1 MEIKQS
7 QYPGIVKFYRN
18 SLLKSM
24 GYIDEDFQR
33 PLVAVIHAWHEITPG
48 HFHLKEVAQHV
59 KAGIRS
65 AGGVPVEI
73 PIPGICAS
81 CSGNPSRFKYK
92 FPWRDFAATLAEILI
107 NAYDFDG
114 AVFMPTCDD
123 VVPAYLMA
131 AARVDIP
138 SIFVTGGYMQPGEY
152 EGKPITAFT
161 MLPKYGEHIIGKIS
175 EEELAEMEERA
186 CPSCG
191 ACPEM
196 GTANTMRAV
205 TEALGMSLPGDTCTP
220 ANESR
225 LLRLAR
231 IGGKQ
236 IINLIYKG
244 IKPSDII
251 TRESLENAMRVVVAV
266 GGSTNA
272 CIHIPA
278 IAKERDIYLDL
289 DLWDKISRET
299 PFICSVYPT
308 HSTYTLRD
316 LDLSGGI
323 QAVMKE
329 LSPLLHLNVM
339 TVTGKTLKEN
349 IENIKNLSRDVIRP
363 LSNPYSKEGGIAI
376 LKGNLAPRGAVVK
389 QSAVS
394 PKMLRHKG
402 PAKVFDSEED
412 AISALMSGGVKEK
425 EVVVIRYEGPK
436 GSPGCNEM
444 LNIMHCIV
452 GMGLGE
458 SVALVTD
465 GRFSGTNK
473 GGAIGHVSPEAAEGG
488 PIAVVQNGDAISID
502 VPNRRLDVI
511 ISNEELAERL
521 SRWRA
526 PEPKVKKGVLN
537 FYAKFGSPLEKGAGI
552 FE

>member
-1 MEIKQS
+1 
-7 QYPGIVKFYRN
+7 
-18 SLLKSM
+18 
-24 GYIDEDFQR
+24 
-33 PLVAVIHAWHEITPG
+33 
-48 HFHLKEVAQHV
+48 
-59 KAGIRS
+59 
-65 AGGVPVEI
+65 
-73 PIPGICAS
+73 
-81 CSGNPSRFKYK
+81 
-92 FPWRDFAATLAEILI
+92 LAEILI

-131 AARVDIP
+131 AARVNIP
-138 SIFVTGGYMQPGEY
+138 SIFITGGYMQPGEY

-161 MLPKYGEHIIGKIS
+161 MLPKYGEYMIGKIT
-175 EEELAEMEERA
+175 EERLAEMEERA

-205 TEALGMSLPGDTCTP
+205 AEALGMSLPGDTSTP
-220 ANESR
+220 SNEAR

-231 IGGKQ
+231 RAGKQ
-236 IINLIYKG
+236 IINLIEKD

-251 TRESLENAMRVVVAV
+251 TKESLENAVRVVLAI

-278 IAKERDIYLDL
+278 IAKDCDVDLDL
-289 DLWDKISRET
+289 DLWDRMSRET
-299 PFICSVYPT
+299 PFICSVYPN
-308 HSTYTLRD
+308 HPTYTIRD
-316 LDLSGGI
+316 LDLAGGI

-329 LSPLLHLNVM
+329 LSSILHLNVI
-339 TVTGKTLKEN
+339 TVTGKKLREN
-349 IENIKNLSRDVIRP
+349 LENIKNLNNDVIRSI
-363 LSNPYSKEGGIAI
+363 SNPYSKEGGIAI
-376 LKGNLAPRGAVVK
+376 LKGNLAPNGAVVK

-402 PAKVFDSEED
+402 LAKVFDSEED
-412 AISALMSGGVKEK
+412 AIDALMKGEVKEK
-425 EVVVIRYEGPK
+425 DILVIRYEGPK

-452 GMGLGE
+452 GMGLDE

-473 GGAIGHVSPEAAEGG
+473 GGAVGHVSPEAADGG
-488 PIAVVQNGDAISID
+488 PIAVVQNGDMISID
-502 VPNRRLDVI
+502 IPNRKLHLEID
-511 ISNEELAERL
+511 NEELMERL
-521 SRWRA
+521 RKWR
-526 PEPKVKKGVLN
+526 PREPKVKKGVLD
-537 FYAKFGSPLEKGAGI
+537 FYARFCGPLEKGARI
-552 FE
+552 F

>member
-1 MEIKQS
+1 MIR
-7 QYPGIVKFYRN
+7 FYRN

-33 PLVAVIHAWHEITPG
+33 PLVAVIHGWHEITPG
-48 HFHLKEVAQHV
+48 HFHLKEIAQHV
-59 KAGIRS
+59 KASIRS

-81 CSGNPSRFKYK
+81 CSGNPLRFKYK

-131 AARVDIP
+131 AARVNIP
-138 SIFVTGGYMQPGEY
+138 SIFITGGYMQPGEY

-161 MLPKYGEHIIGKIS
+161 MLPKYGEYMIGKIT
-175 EEELAEMEERA
+175 EDKLAEMEERA

-205 TEALGMSLPGDTCTP
+205 AEALGMSLPGDTSTP
-220 ANESR
+220 SNEAR

-231 IGGKQ
+231 RAGKQ
-236 IINLIYKG
+236 IINLIEKD

-251 TRESLENAMRVVVAV
+251 TKESLENAVRVVLAI

-278 IAKERDIYLDL
+278 IAKECDVDLDL
-289 DLWDKISRET
+289 DLWDRMSRET
-299 PFICSVYPT
+299 PFICSVYPN
-308 HSTYTLRD
+308 HPTYTIRD
-316 LDLSGGI
+316 LDFAGGI

-329 LSPLLHLNVM
+329 LSSLLHLDVI
-339 TVTGKTLKEN
+339 TVTGKTLREN
-349 IENIKNLSRDVIRP
+349 LENVKNLNNDVIRP
-363 LSNPYSKEGGIAI
+363 ISNPYSKEGGIAI
-376 LKGNLAPRGAVVK
+376 LKGNLAPNGAVVK

-412 AISALMSGGVKEK
+412 AIDALMKGKVEEK
-425 EVVVIRYEGPK
+425 DILVIRYEGPK

-444 LNIMHCIV
+444 LNIMHYIV
-452 GMGLGE
+452 GMGLDE

-473 GGAIGHVSPEAAEGG
+473 GGAVGHVSPEAADGG
-488 PIAVVQNGDAISID
+488 PIAVVQNGDMISID
-502 VPNRRLDVI
+502 IPNRKLHLEID
-511 ISNEELAERL
+511 NEELMERL
-521 SRWRA
+521 RKWR
-526 PEPKVKKGVLN
+526 PREPKVKKGVLD
-537 FYAKFGSPLEKGAGI
+537 FYARFCGPLEKGARI
-552 FE
+552 F